1 LKIISIIKN
10 INIKEY
16 KMKKETQIGIA
27 KWIAEGDI
35 GISSKAVLTAFMI
48 GKAKINTINF
58 DSSTPSDYSDFN
70 RIYKLI
76 KYAPEV
82 KNGIKILS
90 NISISWKNIY
100 KFWDELVFV
109 FENKNIE
116 KNCNT
121 TFYDF
126 LSAIINKKYSNRNY
140 QEKYDKRYKR
150 GKEIYKLYNFSGK
163 RLPNKIKSL

>member
-1 LKIISIIKN
+1 MKN
-10 INIKEY
+10 
-16 KMKKETQIGIA
+16 ETQIGIG
-27 KWIAEGDI
+27 KWIAEGDT
-35 GISSKAVLTAFMI
+35 GISSKAVLTAFLI
-48 GKAKINTINF
+48 GKEKINTIKF
-58 DSSTPSDYSDFN
+58 DISTPFDYSDFN

-76 KYAPEV
+76 KFAPEV
-82 KNGIKILS
+82 KNGIKFLS
-90 NISISWKNIY
+90 DISTSWKNIY

-126 LSAIINKKYSNRNY
+126 LSAIINTKYCNTNY

-150 GKEIYKLYNFSGK
+150 GQEIYKLYNFSGK
-163 RLPNKIKSL
+163 RLPNKIKSI